1 MSNAQIY
8 VGLINSDPFSPTRQT
23 SYRATVSNTAFIIH
37 ENYERITRRNDIGL
51 IRLTRDIPFNNLA
64 SAIALPSRS
73 DVGTSFINSQV
84 TLSGFGVA
92 SDSATERNWDLFFI
106 TQTIIDNAECVRLY
120 GNSVV
125 TEATICNAG
134 TGGRSSCTGD
144 GGGPVV
150 INRNGSPVLV
160 GIINFGSS
168 LGCERGFAQV
178 NVRVTSYLDWI
189 QTNSDVVIQ

>member
-1 MSNAQIY
+1 MTRAEIY
-8 VGLINSDPFSPTRQT
+8 VGLIHADPFSPDRRA
-23 SYRATVSNTAFIIH
+23 SYRGTVTNTAFIVH
-37 ENYERITRRNDIGL
+37 PSYERITRRNDIGL
-51 IRLTRDIPFNNLA
+51 VRLIRDIPFNNLA

-73 DVGTSFINSQV
+73 DVGNSFINSQV

-92 SDSATERNWDLFFI
+92 SDSETERNWDLRFI

-120 GNSVV
+120 GNSIV
-125 TEATICNAG
+125 TDATMCNSG
-134 TGGRSSCTGD
+134 TGGRSSCNGD

-150 INRNGSPVLV
+150 ITRNGSPVQV

-178 NVRVTSYLDWI
+178 NVRLTSYLDWI
-189 QTNSDVVIQ
+189 QTNTGIVIQ